1 MRFVVTFCIG
11 VGATLA
17 WQTYGDQARE
27 MIADSYP
34 QLSWLAPRAAA
45 AASATTAAA
54 RPPDSQQFQELAL
67 SIAAMRQR
75 VDQLAMQLS
84 ANQDQMAR
92 DITARMQAA
101 QREILDKLA
110 AAPPRPEVTAARKG
124 TPAASSPQIR

>member
-84 ANQDQMAR
+84 ANQD
-92 DITARMQAA
+92 
-101 QREILDKLA
+101 EILDKLA